1 MIMAPRFRQRKHTF
15 TLPQRHD
22 GEMTTP

>member
-1 MIMAPRFRQRKHTF
+1 MIMAPRFRQRKHTL